1 MPSVDELLNAAEVAE
16 VTLTETNDKIEID
29 ADTRTM
35 ITPDTE
41 RIFGVMSDEKGER
54 KYFRCKRFVGN
65 GIDLS
70 KLSLRIV
77 FQNASGLD
85 TGRDKYIVTDLATD
99 GEDYVTFSWELS
111 RKVTAYKGII
121 SFIVC
126 AIKTNSDGTITNE
139 WNTTLANGIVLEGL
153 EANGTQEQEEVARD
167 YYNQLEAELLKLA
180 NEQKA
185 EIEKKAQEAL
195 KTIPSDYTQMQKD
208 VNGLKEDIGDLKNI
222 LDEFPIN
229 FTRGYHVTYVSN
241 GVTKVKES
249 SDTASS
255 AYQQRVKSPSY
266 DKGVIPVGS
275 SVICKGLATAR
286 VWFVTYENTLIGYTE
301 FVKEYTIPET
311 YNGSSYDRIYIDAKN
326 NDSSVMEMNYAKKN
340 IRVVGEKNIQ
350 DRLANVEEEAEK
362 AIKYITPS
370 KKRCWTIHNQE
381 DMYVL
386 ENGDKTPVKA
396 YLDKE
401 TTPSGTMYVNNG
413 RTVYRN
419 AVTSPLFEKLTWLVS
434 IGTVGDFAFGT
445 KDVNGG
451 GSGVKCVI
459 SPSNKTIKIY
469 HSDWDGTDNI
479 KRNLTFDFVISA
491 NEKYLLEISKDG
503 LYSISFCFSCITDTA
518 KTFKYEHI
526 ADSAQ
531 LTNKIRAWGGVAFQS
546 LGGQFRLWEMSQKT
560 LVDEYFNL
568 LLIGDSFIEV
578 ASTLIPSNA
587 GFAYLVR
594 KELGTKC
601 SVSGR
606 GGATTSELLQRIKTD
621 GDIGKYKFVFL
632 QIGAN
637 DSISET
643 ITVDIFK
650 KNLLNIIDYFIERGV
665 EPVLTTIPI
674 RTDSDNTNFITKV
687 NPWIKS
693 LGYKF
698 VDEYNIVRGE
708 NVLSDGIHLSKNG
721 NTCIFNSIK
730 GVIPEVFS

>member
-1 MPSVDELLNAAEVAE
+1 M
-16 VTLTETNDKIEID
+16 
-29 ADTRTM
+29 
-35 ITPDTE
+35 
-41 RIFGVMSDEKGER
+41 
-54 KYFRCKRFVGN
+54 
-65 GIDLS
+65 
-70 KLSLRIV
+70 
-77 FQNASGLD
+77 
-85 TGRDKYIVTDLATD
+85 
-99 GEDYVTFSWELS
+99 
-111 RKVTAYKGII
+111 
-121 SFIVC
+121 
-126 AIKTNSDGTITNE
+126 
-139 WNTTLANGIVLEGL
+139 
-153 EANGTQEQEEVARD
+153 
-167 YYNQLEAELLKLA
+167 
-180 NEQKA
+180 
-185 EIEKKAQEAL
+185 
-195 KTIPSDYTQMQKD
+195 
-208 VNGLKEDIGDLKNI
+208 
-222 LDEFPIN
+222 DEFPIN

-326 NDSSVMEMNYAKKN
+326 NDSSVMETNYAKKN

-451 GSGVKCVI
+451 GNGVKCVI

-601 SVSGR
+601 SASGR

-621 GDIGKYKFVFL
+621 GDVGKYKFVFL

>member
-35 ITPDTE
+35 IIPNTE

-85 TGRDKYIVTDLATD
+85 TGKDKYIVTDLATD

-153 EANGTQEQEEVARD
+153 EANGTQEQEQVARD
-167 YYNQLEAELLKLA
+167 YYNQLEAELLRVA
-180 NEQKA
+180 NEQKT
-185 EIEKKAQEAL
+185 EIEKKAQEVIG
-195 KTIPSDYTQMQKD
+195 TIPSDYTQMQKD

-326 NDSSVMEMNYAKKN
+326 NDSSVMETNYAKKN

-451 GSGVKCVI
+451 GYGVKCVI

-601 SVSGR
+601 SASGR

-621 GDIGKYKFVFL
+621 GDVGKYKFVFL

>member
-1 MPSVDELLNAAEVAE
+1 MNTIKRDVYVLRNTIKIPIE
-16 VTLTETNDKIEID
+16 VTKGTDAISFEFTVRDYNLPVTAAAVAYAYRGGMKKPNSTLCNVEDNVISFQPSANFFEVGNNELQIRVINEDKSLISFKERVKCSD
-29 ADTRTM
+29 AM
-35 ITPDTE
+35 GFPDDDAENQKTLVE
-41 RIFGVMSDEKGER
+41 QILAKTGQEAGER
-54 KYFRCKRFVGN
+54 KTADEKEKQERIEAINTEKAGRIAGDAREKSERQAEIATERARINQFTKLAAGSTT
-65 GIDLS
+65 GDAELID
-70 KLSLRIV
+70 
-77 FQNASGLD
+77 
-85 TGRDKYIVTDLATD
+85 GRTDVD
-99 GEDYVTFSWELS
+99 GEVHENIGDAMRGQA
-111 RKVTAYKGII
+111 RKLRGHLVVRQKEQPTDPNNNVWI
-121 SFIVC
+121 SDEDDEVEVPDMGEF
-126 AIKTNSDGTITNE
+126 NS
-139 WNTTLANGIVLEGL
+139 
-153 EANGTQEQEEVARD
+153 
-167 YYNQLEAELLKLA
+167 
-180 NEQKA
+180 
-185 EIEKKAQEAL
+185 
-195 KTIPSDYTQMQKD
+195 
-208 VNGLKEDIGDLKNI
+208 LKEDIGDLKNI

-326 NDSSVMEMNYAKKN
+326 NDSSVMETNYAKKN

-419 AVTSPLFEKLTWLVS
+419 A
-434 IGTVGDFAFGT
+434 
-445 KDVNGG
+445 
-451 GSGVKCVI
+451 VKCVI

-601 SVSGR
+601 SASGR

-621 GDIGKYKFVFL
+621 GDVGKYKLEIHNF
-632 QIGAN
+632 
-637 DSISET
+637 T
-643 ITVDIFK
+643 
-650 KNLLNIIDYFIERGV
+650 GV
-665 EPVLTTIPI
+665 Y
-674 RTDSDNTNFITKV
+674 RTS
-687 NPWIKS
+687 
-693 LGYKF
+693 
-698 VDEYNIVRGE
+698 
-708 NVLSDGIHLSKNG
+708 
-721 NTCIFNSIK
+721 
-730 GVIPEVFS
+730 

>member
-1 MPSVDELLNAAEVAE
+1 MA
-16 VTLTETNDKIEID
+16 T
-29 ADTRTM
+29 
-35 ITPDTE
+35 
-41 RIFGVMSDEKGER
+41 SDIGKGAYLIA
-54 KYFRCKRFVGN
+54 KNK
-65 GIDLS
+65 
-70 KLSLRIV
+70 
-77 FQNASGLD
+77 D
-85 TGRDKYIVTDLATD
+85 TG
-99 GEDYVTFSWELS
+99 
-111 RKVTAYKGII
+111 
-121 SFIVC
+121 
-126 AIKTNSDGTITNE
+126 
-139 WNTTLANGIVLEGL
+139 
-153 EANGTQEQEEVARD
+153 
-167 YYNQLEAELLKLA
+167 
-180 NEQKA
+180 
-185 EIEKKAQEAL
+185 EIEKKTLIPPA
-195 KTIPSDYTQMQKD
+195 PSDGDLGGISEEDLAQITTNKEKISSLNEEIIDGRTDVDGNVHDNIGDAMRGQARKLRGHLVVRQKEQPTD
-208 VNGLKEDIGDLKNI
+208 PNNNVWISDEDDEVEVPDMGEFNSLKEDIGDLKNI

-326 NDSSVMEMNYAKKN
+326 NDSSVMETNYAKKN

-451 GSGVKCVI
+451 GNGVKCVI

-601 SVSGR
+601 SASGR

-621 GDIGKYKFVFL
+621 GDVGKYKFVFL